1 MPIPDP
7 ASPPPPRRLV
17 VWAAA
22 HRDGAGRWHGRHG
35 AVPWPSRG
43 LLDAPNAARR
53 VVTADWPPA
62 EDAARLRKVVHEL
75 RNAAFL
81 GTVAELRRQADDG
94 SGAAPTCR
102 RIAPQAP
109 GT

>member
-1 MPIPDP
+1 MPRLDL
-7 ASPPPPRRLV
+7 ATFRPPRAAVAAPPRRLV

-22 HRDGAGRWHGRHG
+22 RRDGAGRWHGRHG
-35 AVPWPSRG
+35 AFPWPSRG

-81 GTVAELRRQADDG
+81 EAVDALRRQA
-94 SGAAPTCR
+94 SGA
-102 RIAPQAP
+102 P
-109 GT
+109 GREGWR